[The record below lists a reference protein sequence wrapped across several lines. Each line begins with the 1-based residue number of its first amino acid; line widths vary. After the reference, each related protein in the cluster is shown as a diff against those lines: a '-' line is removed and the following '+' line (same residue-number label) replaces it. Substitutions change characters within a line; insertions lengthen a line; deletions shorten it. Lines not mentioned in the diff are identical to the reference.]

1 MAGGRRNDSELICFP
16 CTQGFCQTEIL
27 SEDAELEPTDRAG
40 CLDCI
45 SQPTTVDAREAS
57 QRDDGHRDKYKGVFL
72 FCFVLFRFSYHE
84 RKILL
89 IGKKSSGFYIV
100 ISNNKKLFKASIY
113 GQLTVYLGYF
123 FKCIMS
129 TSWFY
134 PHGIMEIHWSHYLQ
148 HMSEA
153 TEMHREVR

>member
-1 MAGGRRNDSELICFP
+1 MQSWSPPTERVAWIAFP
-16 CTQGFCQTEIL
+16 SPLQWTPGKL
-27 SEDAELEPTDRAG
+27 
-40 CLDCI
+40 
-45 SQPTTVDAREAS
+45 AREMN
-57 QRDDGHRDKYKGVFL
+57 GHRDKYKGVFL